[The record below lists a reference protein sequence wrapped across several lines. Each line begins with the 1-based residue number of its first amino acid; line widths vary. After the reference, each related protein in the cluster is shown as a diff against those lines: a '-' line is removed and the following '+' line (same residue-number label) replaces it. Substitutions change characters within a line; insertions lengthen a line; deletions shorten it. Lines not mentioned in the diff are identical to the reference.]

1 MTTTSLYPETA
12 APLFGRPGT
21 SAPVGPAATGR
32 RFIVATLLAGATVF
46 GTISTATPA
55 DADALRAAAA
65 APRTVPAVPPQTPA
79 TMVDSRSVPNLLRRL
94 RDRADLNWGDVAQ
107 ALGVSRRTVH
117 NWLTG
122 GQIAATHLSRLL
134 ELESLVDAADAGDSV
149 TTRVHL
155 TTPGP
160 QGRSLLADFAL
171 GSRPV
176 RNVPLSTVSAADL
189 LEPETPGGN
198 ATEAVAGPTRRSS
211 LRGGSLP
218 RRRPQA
224 S

>member
-1 MTTTSLYPETA
+1 MT
-12 APLFGRPGT
+12 GG
-21 SAPVGPAATGR
+21 
-32 RFIVATLLAGATVF
+32 RFIVATLLAGTTVF

-55 DADALRAAAA
+55 DAHALRAAAV
-65 APRTVPAVPPQTPA
+65 APRTVPAAPPQTPA
-79 TMVDSRSVPNLLRRL
+79 LMVDTRSVPHLLRRL
-94 RDRADLNWGDVAQ
+94 HDRADLTWGDVAQ

-122 GQIAATHLSRLL
+122 GQLAGTHLARLL
-134 ELESLVDAADAGDSV
+134 ALESLVDGAAAGDPA

-155 TTPGP
+155 TTLGP
-160 QGRSLLADFAL
+160 QGRSLLDDFAL
-171 GSRPV
+171 GSRPL

-189 LEPETPGGN
+189 LEPDAPGAN
-198 ATEAVAGPTRRSS
+198 ATEAVAGPSRRSS

-218 RRRPQA
+218 KRRSQG